1 MSDNMLGQNAKWRMI
16 VRPLLAAAMVFAV
29 MGHAAAKDAQK
40 LDRIT
45 EIYNSGNVAK
55 AIPPL
60 KSYLS
65 VHADDDLGWTLLG
78 QAYKDVGQNA
88 EAKKAYSEALKQNPK
103 RVEALTGLGMLARI
117 AKNYGEAMNRYEQAI
132 KIDPK
137 FGQAYSSM
145 VTIALKRGDFKKAVS
160 IGEKGFQLDSKDPTI
175 AANLAMAY
183 HYNKQIEA
191 RDKMT
196 KTAAKLGYS
205 RADMDVLAKVY
216 SGELT
221 VMD

>member
-1 MSDNMLGQNAKWRMI
+1 MC
-16 VRPLLAAAMVFAV
+16 PLFAAAMMLAV
-29 MGHAAAKDAQK
+29 MGHATAKDAKK
-40 LDRIT
+40 LDQIA
-45 EIYNSGNVAK
+45 EIYTSGNVAT
-55 AIPPL
+55 AIPQL

-65 VHADDDLGWTLLG
+65 VHADDDLGWTILG
-78 QAYKDVGQNA
+78 QAYKDLGQNA

-103 RVEALTGLGMLARI
+103 RVEALTGLGVLARV
-117 AKNYGEAMNRYEQAI
+117 AKNYDEAMKRYEQAI

-137 FGQAYSSM
+137 FGGAYSSM

-160 IGEKGFQLDSKDPTI
+160 IGEKGFKLDSQDPTI
-175 AANLAMAY
+175 AANLAIAY

-205 RADMDVLAKVY
+205 KKDMDVLAKLY

-221 VMD
+221 IMD

>member
-1 MSDNMLGQNAKWRMI
+1 MSDNLPGQSAKWRMH
-16 VRPLLAAAMVFAV
+16 LFAAAMMLAV
-29 MGHAAAKDAQK
+29 MGHATAKDAKK
-40 LDRIT
+40 LDQIA
-45 EIYNSGNVAK
+45 EIYTSGNVAT
-55 AIPPL
+55 AIPQL

-65 VHADDDLGWTLLG
+65 VHADDDLGWTILG
-78 QAYKDVGQNA
+78 HAYKDVKKNA

-117 AKNYGEAMNRYEQAI
+117 AKNYDEAMKRYEEAI

-137 FGQAYSSM
+137 FGAAYSSM

-160 IGEKGFQLDSKDPTI
+160 IGEKGFKLDSQDATI
-175 AANLAMAY
+175 AANLAIAY

-205 RADMDVLAKVY
+205 KEDMDVLAKLY

-221 VMD
+221 IMD